1 MSFIS
6 LSFILFFALVVLIY
20 YLTPKKYQWAVLL
33 VASYTFYLFSG
44 IKPVIYIIF
53 TTLVTY
59 GSGRWM
65 QKLRNGFLKQL
76 EEMGDTATKEEK
88 KALKKEVT
96 DRIHR
101 IQVITILINL
111 SILCY
116 VKYLNF
122 FLDSINDLFSLF
134 AWDASVPLVN
144 VIVPLGLS
152 YYTFNSIGYLID
164 IGRGRLEAE
173 SHIGKFA
180 LFLSFFPSI
189 VQGPLFR
196 YEDVGVQLKDRHDF
210 KYENLKFGAQLML
223 WGFFKKLIIADRV
236 ALISNTV
243 FSADYASFNGGE
255 VWIAVI
261 AYSFQIYCDFSGG
274 IDITRGAAQM
284 LGINLPQNFL
294 RPFFATSMGDF
305 WQRWHVSLTMWMRNY
320 IFYPVM
326 LSKPVTNL
334 SKKVRQR
341 FGNNVGKLVPSVVTP
356 FVVFF
361 LINIW
366 HGLGWQRIINAVYMA
381 GLISLSVALQPFY
394 KWLAKKLHVN
404 TEAFSFRIFQMLR
417 TFFLI
422 CISRIITKA
431 PSLGAAF
438 QMLKKAF
445 FDQTGIMSIFASD
458 RIFDLGLSR
467 EGMMVVFLAIL
478 VLLVIG
484 ILQESGM
491 KIRET
496 LAKQNTLFRW
506 AIYLVLIFSIL
517 IFGEYGTG
525 FDATSFIYGK
535 Y

>member
-6 LSFILFFALVVLIY
+6 FSFILFLAVVITLY
-20 YLTPKKYQWAVLL
+20 YLVPKKYQWAVLL
-33 VASYTFYLFSG
+33 VTSYMFYLFSG
-44 IKPVIYIIF
+44 IKPVLYIIF

-65 QKLRNGFLKQL
+65 QRIRDDFTKQL
-76 EEMGDTATKEEK
+76 EELGDTATREEK
-88 KALKKEVT
+88 KALKKTVT

-101 IQVITILINL
+101 IQVSTILINL
-111 SILCY
+111 AILCY

-122 FLDSINDLFSLF
+122 LLEGFNDLFSLF

-173 SHIGKFA
+173 THIGKFA

-196 YEDVGVQLKDRHDF
+196 YEDVGVQLKGEHDF
-210 KYENLKFGAQLML
+210 SYENLKFGAQLIL
-223 WGFFKKLIIADRV
+223 WGFFKKLVIAERV

-243 FSADYASFNGGE
+243 FAPDFNFDGGE
-255 VWIAVI
+255 VWLAVI

-274 IDITRGAAQM
+274 IDITRGAAHM
-284 LGINLPQNFL
+284 MGIELPHNFL

-320 IFYPVM
+320 VFFPVM

-334 SKKVRQR
+334 SKKVKKH
-341 FGNNVGKLVPSVVTP
+341 FGNNAGKMVPSVVTP

-366 HGLGWQRIINAVYMA
+366 HGLGWQRVINALYMA
-381 GLISLSVALQPFY
+381 GLISSSVAFSSLF
-394 KWLAKKLHVN
+394 KKINETLHIN

-417 TFFLI
+417 TFLLL

-431 PSLGAAF
+431 PSLGVAI
-438 QMLKKAF
+438 QMLKAAF
-445 FDQTGIMSIFASD
+445 T
-458 RIFDLGLSR
+458 DLGGIAKMIIGDGKYELGLDES
-467 EGMMVVFLAIL
+467 GMMVVIVAIL
-478 VLLVIG
+478 VLLVVG
-484 ILQESGM
+484 ILQESGV

-496 LAKQNTLFRW
+496 LAEQNLVFRW
-506 AIYLVLIFSIL
+506 AIYLLLICSVLV
-517 IFGEYGTG
+517 FGVYGSA
-525 FDATSFIYGK
+525 FDAGSFIYGG